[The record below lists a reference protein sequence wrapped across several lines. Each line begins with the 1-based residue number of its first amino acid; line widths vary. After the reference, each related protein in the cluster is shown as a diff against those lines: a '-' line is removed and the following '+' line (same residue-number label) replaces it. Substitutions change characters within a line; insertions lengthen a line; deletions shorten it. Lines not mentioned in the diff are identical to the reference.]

1 MKTRIVLVSVLMMFI
16 FGSSACSSEKTV
28 KGTIIG
34 VDATLPLNAL
44 LGSAGQSVDSKDI
57 TYGDTVTVE
66 AEDGKQYKAFWDEK
80 LLGKPVS
87 FKLTG
92 AVVTIKQKPNE
103 PDVWEVTKIISEP

>member
-1 MKTRIVLVSVLMMFI
+1 
-16 FGSSACSSEKTV
+16 
-28 KGTIIG
+28 
-34 VDATLPLNAL
+34 
-44 LGSAGQSVDSKDI
+44 
-57 TYGDTVTVE
+57 VE

-103 PDVWEVTKIISEP
+103 SDFWEVTKIISEP